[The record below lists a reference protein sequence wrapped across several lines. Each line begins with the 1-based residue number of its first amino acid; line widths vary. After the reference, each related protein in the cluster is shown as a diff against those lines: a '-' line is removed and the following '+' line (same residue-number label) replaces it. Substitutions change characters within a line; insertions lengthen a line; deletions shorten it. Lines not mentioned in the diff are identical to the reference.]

1 MISSSWFEFSTTGI
15 GLTVPPVLVAVLVF
29 AKKLVIPVVVV
40 VLVFKTNICSLGSF
54 MLLQHNH
61 FTIIIRCVTPSAS
74 SSTDITG
81 GCFSDGCINVVIH
94 NVYVDGDDGGDS
106 DDDGGG

>member
-81 GCFSDGCINVVIH
+81 GCFSDGCSNAVIH